1 MADLE
6 DKLNAILGNPEAMGQ
21 IMSIARSLS
30 DTGDTAASDGQN
42 DEQNNRAAE
51 PPSHTAPDED
61 AGGQTP
67 NSAAVAALLA
77 GLTGQPQAEDQST
90 GGDNPLS
97 ALGNLDPKLIQ
108 IASSSF
114 PRTAPRMT
122 GAPPS
127 STP

>member
-77 GLTGQPQAEDQST
+77 GSDRPSPQAEDQST
-90 GGDNPLS
+90 GGTIPC
-97 ALGNLDPKLIQ
+97 
-108 IASSSF
+108 
-114 PRTAPRMT
+114 
-122 GAPPS
+122 PPWATW
-127 STP
+127 TPS